1 MLISSSSYS
10 HSTFP
15 YSTYH
20 NYNTYDVGTAPA
32 MINASVQDEQAFMF
46 DFPITD
52 IRAVHSQSTQGH
64 AWHRR
69 PVQGYAEAGSYDMPN
84 PSYTNGAMP
93 PPSSFGTQFVSNAQ
107 PFVPYPSNWP
117 VNGGYQYYFAPGT
130 DHNSR
135 FAMPQ
140 HHIVSQAQTVHPA
153 VPGVHPPPFTSA
165 TLPSI
170 SETNAAPVVLDM
182 IGAAGQ
188 DIDVDTTTPAIHP
201 YSTAMPP
208 PAPVSGTSTPASP
221 LSDSESTPI
230 TTSPPTVRCMVDDC
244 GQDIAVDKLVLR
256 QHLSTS
262 HNYPAPH
269 RSRSVLCR
277 WSGCLC
283 TRPST
288 CRSPNLGAGHG
299 VHIEDITDHI
309 WTAHLSFQD
318 VCGKCGDARWAR
330 GYSFQRHTDGC
341 AGRKPARCV
350 GCRQIFTSTAA
361 LVGHVEL
368 GQCAGVVDG

>member
-1 MLISSSSYS
+1 
-10 HSTFP
+10 
-15 YSTYH
+15 
-20 NYNTYDVGTAPA
+20 

-93 PPSSFGTQFVSNAQ
+93 PPSSFGTQFVSSFQ
-107 PFVPYPSNWP
+107 PFVSHPGNWP
-117 VNGGYQYYFAPGT
+117 VNDGRQYYIPAVPST
-130 DHNSR
+130 NSNSP

-140 HHIVSQAQTVHPA
+140 HHIVSQTPAVHHP
-153 VPGVHPPPFTSA
+153 VPGVHPPAFASA
-165 TLPSI
+165 TLTPTAEMNSPPI
-170 SETNAAPVVLDM
+170 LQGMFGATGQGIALD
-182 IGAAGQ
+182 ATASS
-188 DIDVDTTTPAIHP
+188 IHP
-201 YSTAMPP
+201 YPTAMPL
-208 PAPVSGTSTPASP
+208 PAPVSGTSMPASP
-221 LSDSESTPI
+221 LSDPESTPI
-230 TTSPPTVRCMVDDC
+230 TTSPPTVRCMVENC
-244 GQDIAVDKLVLR
+244 GQDVAVDKLVLR
-256 QHLSTS
+256 QHLTTG

-288 CRSPNLGAGHG
+288 CRSPSLGAGHG